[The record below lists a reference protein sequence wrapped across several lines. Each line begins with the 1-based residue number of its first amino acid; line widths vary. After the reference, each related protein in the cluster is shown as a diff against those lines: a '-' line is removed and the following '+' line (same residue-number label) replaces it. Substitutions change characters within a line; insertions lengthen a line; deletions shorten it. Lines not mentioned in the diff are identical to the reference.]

1 MCSNIT
7 IGDVSL
13 VIFNVVMSSCVRA
26 DKKEDVGMKI
36 VSDLSNFLYKNT
48 EVEEVNI
55 YVVSKDIN
63 DDNIHDIFMGDETLI
78 QLILSEEVC
87 GGWVYD
93 KAIYTTHSRG
103 MLIVVHNI
111 LKKYE
116 SRISFNEL
124 MIKLKNKGSK

>member
-1 MCSNIT
+1 MT
-7 IGDVSL
+7 L
-13 VIFNVVMSSCVRA
+13 VIFNVVMSSCVKA

-36 VSDLSNFLYKNT
+36 VSNISNFLYKNT
-48 EVEEVNI
+48 EAEEINI
-55 YVVSKDIN
+55 YVLSKDIN
-63 DDNIHDIFMGDETLI
+63 DDIFMGDEILI
-78 QLILSEEVC
+78 RLILSEEVS

-93 KAIYTTHSRG
+93 KAIYTTPRG
-103 MLIVVHNI
+103 GMFIVVHNI

>member
-1 MCSNIT
+1 MT
-7 IGDVSL
+7 L
-13 VIFNVVMSSCVRA
+13 VTFNVVMSSCVKA

-36 VSDLSNFLYKNT
+36 VSNISNFLYKNT
-48 EVEEVNI
+48 EAEEINI
-55 YVVSKDIN
+55 YVLSKDIN
-63 DDNIHDIFMGDETLI
+63 DDNIHDIFMGDEILI
-78 QLILSEEVC
+78 RLILSEEAH

-93 KAIYTTHSRG
+93 KAIYTTHRG
-103 MLIVVHNI
+103 GMFIVVHNI

>member
-87 GGWVYD
+87 GGD
-93 KAIYTTHSRG
+93 RKS
-103 MLIVVHNI
+103 VV
-111 LKKYE
+111 
-116 SRISFNEL
+116 
-124 MIKLKNKGSK
+124 